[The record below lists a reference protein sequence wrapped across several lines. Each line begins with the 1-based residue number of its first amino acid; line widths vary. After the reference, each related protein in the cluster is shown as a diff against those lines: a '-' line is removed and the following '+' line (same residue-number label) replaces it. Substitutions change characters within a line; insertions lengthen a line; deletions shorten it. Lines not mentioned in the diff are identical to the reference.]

1 MLSQLLGRPV
11 IDKTGLTGLF
21 DFDLKWTPGAEQ
33 VPGALGPND
42 LPPPAPADASS
53 PSIFTALQEQLGLR
67 LDAGKGSVDVIVI
80 DSAEKPSEY

>member
-21 DFDLKWTPGAEQ
+21 DFDLKWTPGTEQ

-42 LPPPAPADASS
+42 LPAPAPADASS
-53 PSIFTALQEQLGLR
+53 PSIFTALQEQLRLR
-67 LDAGKGSVDVIVI
+67 LNAGKGSVDVIVI
-80 DSAEKPSEY
+80 DSAEKPSEN